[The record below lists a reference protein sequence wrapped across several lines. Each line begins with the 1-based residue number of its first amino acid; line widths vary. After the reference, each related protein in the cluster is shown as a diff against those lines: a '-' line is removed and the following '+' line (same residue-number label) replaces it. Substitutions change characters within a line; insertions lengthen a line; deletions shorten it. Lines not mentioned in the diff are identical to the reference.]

1 MTTVSNV
8 HEKEKINLK
17 IEINNRIA
25 YNATYYPDWRWEE
38 YIKSLAT
45 NEKKASKE
53 RTSPSTLRPYRVEKK
68 IYATKEN
75 TAA

>member
-25 YNATYYPDWRWEE
+25 YNATYYPD
-38 YIKSLAT
+38 
-45 NEKKASKE
+45 
-53 RTSPSTLRPYRVEKK
+53 
-68 IYATKEN
+68 
-75 TAA
+75 